1 MRTTRRL
8 GLAMPALLLAARA
21 LPAAAQTGGKVT
33 IAMVPL
39 FTTDAFYVTLGKGAQ
54 EAADAIGI
62 NLLYQGPP
70 VADTPQQVTILNA
83 MIGRKPDALVIAPTD
98 RVQLVAPMRKAF
110 DAGIPIVTVDTFIG
124 DTGVYQTG
132 AGPADFP
139 LSYIASDNIEGGRVA
154 AHALAKAI
162 GDKGKV
168 FINNT
173 RPGVSTPDQRE
184 AGFRDGIKQHPNI
197 QLLQTQ
203 YTEGD
208 PAKAAASVSA
218 VLARD
223 PDLAGVFGINLNSA
237 VGTANGVKSAGKSGV
252 VKIAA
257 FDAPE
262 AMVGYIKSGLVDI
275 AIAQHP
281 AEIGWFGVLTGFAA
295 AKGQP
300 VPARINTGFTV
311 IDKTNVDDPAV
322 RRYVYIK

>member
-1 MRTTRRL
+1 MQMKRRHL
-8 GLAMPALLLAARA
+8 GLALPAMLLAARGG
-21 LPAAAQTGGKVT
+21 PAAAQPAKLT

-39 FTTDAFYVTLGKGAQ
+39 FTTDAFYVTLGRGAHD
-54 EAADAIGI
+54 AAAALGI

-83 MIGRKPDALVIAPTD
+83 MIGRRPDALIIAPSD
-98 RVQLVAPMRKAF
+98 RVQLVTPMRKAF
-110 DAGIPIVTVDTFIG
+110 DAKIPIITVDTYIG

-132 AGPADFP
+132 SGPADFP
-139 LSYIASDNIEGGRVA
+139 LSYVASDNVEGGRVA
-154 AHALAKAI
+154 ARALAAAI

-173 RPGVSTPDQRE
+173 NPGVSTPDQRE
-184 AGFRDGIKQHPNI
+184 AGFREEMKSHPNI
-197 QLLQTQ
+197 RVLETQ
-203 YTEGD
+203 YTQGD
-208 PAKAAASVSA
+208 TAKAAASVSA
-218 VLARD
+218 VLART
-223 PDLAGVFGINLNSA
+223 PDLAGVFGINVNTGI
-237 VGTANGVKSAGKSGV
+237 GTANGVRAAGKGGV

-281 AEIGWFGVLTGFAA
+281 EEIGWFGLLTAFAA
-295 AKGQP
+295 AKGEP

-311 IDKTNVDDPAV
+311 IDKTNVDQPAV
-322 RRYVYIK
+322 QRYVYIK